1 MEYARSAGKMKRIC
15 SVFIA
20 LVLAFTV
27 TGCGLDRDKKSDKVS
42 IVTTMFAAYDFARE
56 IAGDR
61 ADITLLLKPGADSHS
76 YEPSPKDMAA
86 IDNCDIFIY
95 TGGENDD
102 WVDRIAA
109 SSSNKDMKII
119 KMLDLV
125 DKYEEEITEGME
137 HHEGHNHD
145 EDHDHDEDTSEWDE
159 HVWTDPENAM
169 IISKKIADTLALA
182 DYRGKDYYMGNYKKY
197 EKELKDL
204 DEEFRILIDN
214 AKRKEVIFGD
224 RFPLRYFV
232 EAYGLTYYA
241 AFPGCTSESEPSAKT
256 VAFLIDKVKTDNIP
270 VIFTIELSNGNIAKT
285 IAKNTGTKVLT
296 FYTCH
301 NISKD
306 DFEKGETYV
315 SLMRRNLVTLKEALY

>member
-1 MEYARSAGKMKRIC
+1 MKRIC

-20 LVLAFTV
+20 LVLVLTV
-27 TGCGLDRDKKSDKVS
+27 TGCGLDTNKKSDKVS

-159 HVWTDPENAM
+159 HVWTDPEPIHWLRQITREKITIWVITKDM
-169 IISKKIADTLALA
+169 KK
-182 DYRGKDYYMGNYKKY
+182 N
-197 EKELKDL
+197 
-204 DEEFRILIDN
+204 
-214 AKRKEVIFGD
+214 
-224 RFPLRYFV
+224 
-232 EAYGLTYYA
+232 
-241 AFPGCTSESEPSAKT
+241 
-256 VAFLIDKVKTDNIP
+256 
-270 VIFTIELSNGNIAKT
+270 
-285 IAKNTGTKVLT
+285 
-296 FYTCH
+296 
-301 NISKD
+301 
-306 DFEKGETYV
+306 
-315 SLMRRNLVTLKEALY
+315 